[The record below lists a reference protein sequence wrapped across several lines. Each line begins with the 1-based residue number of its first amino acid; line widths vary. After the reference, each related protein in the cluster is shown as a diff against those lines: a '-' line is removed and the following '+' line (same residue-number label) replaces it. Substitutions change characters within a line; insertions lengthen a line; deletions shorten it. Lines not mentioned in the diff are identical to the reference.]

1 MIRAELEKLLRDVES
16 DRTERTISLDKI
28 DKFCE
33 AICAFSNDLP
43 QNRLP
48 GYLFIGAKPDGTASG
63 AKISDQILQNLASIR
78 SAGNIQP
85 LPVMTVQKWTLG
97 GGEMAVIEVQP
108 SDLPPVRYKGQV
120 WIRVGPRRGIAS
132 ESEER
137 ILTERRAALA
147 RTWDAR
153 PCREAKLSDLALDLF
168 TLTYRPFAISR
179 EVIEENHRNIEEQL
193 GALRFY
199 DPRAGCPTHAAVLL
213 FAKDPLFFLPGA
225 YVQYVHYE
233 GRTQADRIQ
242 RDRKYSGDLLSVM
255 RGLDELCKDVEGS
268 RPIAQASLSDREIA
282 DYPPRALH
290 ELLMNAVIHRNYES
304 ATPILVNH
312 FEDRIE
318 ILSLGGLYGDLI
330 PDQFPHV
337 TAYRNPVIAEAAK
350 ALGFV
355 NRFGRGIDI
364 ARAELQRNGSPP
376 PKFDLEPN
384 HVLVT
389 VWRPK

>member
-1 MIRAELEKLLRDVES
+1 MIHAELERLLKDIES
-16 DRTERTISLDKI
+16 DRTERTISLDRM

-48 GYLFIGAKPDGTASG
+48 GYLFIGATPDGTSSG
-63 AKISDQILQNLASIR
+63 VPITDQILQNLASIR

-85 LPVMTVQKWTLG
+85 LPVMTVQKWKLG

-120 WIRVGPRRGIAS
+120 WIRVGPRKGIAS
-132 ESEER
+132 ETEER

-153 PCREAKLSDLALDLF
+153 PCREATLSDLALDLF
-168 TLTYRPFAISR
+168 TLTYRPFAVSR
-179 EVIEENHRNIEEQL
+179 EVIEENHRSIEEQL

-199 DPRAGCPTHAAVLL
+199 DLRAGCPTHAAVLL

-255 RGLDELCKDVEGS
+255 RGLDELCKDVEGA
-268 RPIAQASLSDREIA
+268 RPVAQASLTDRVIA

-290 ELLMNAVIHRNYES
+290 ELLMNAVIHRNYEA

-330 PDQFPHV
+330 PEQFPRV

-376 PKFDLEPN
+376 PKFELEPN

-389 VWRPK
+389 VWRPV